1 MSWMRCPRS
10 CCRFGQVGEV
20 GCMKHPTTK
29 DRQIPI
35 MLRAYFDERS
45 VTGQSGDDLARRRES
60 LPEALWWP
68 LMQFLNFRGSC
79 SRAHRN
85 ARQEAPKSI
94 LCTVCGKLHFWA
106 GSSNAVS

>member
-35 MLRAYFDERS
+35 MLRAYFAEHS
-45 VTGQSGDDLARRRES
+45 VTVSQGTIWRGGGNRSLRRSGGR
-60 LPEALWWP
+60 
-68 LMQFLNFRGSC
+68 
-79 SRAHRN
+79 
-85 ARQEAPKSI
+85 
-94 LCTVCGKLHFWA
+94 
-106 GSSNAVS
+106 